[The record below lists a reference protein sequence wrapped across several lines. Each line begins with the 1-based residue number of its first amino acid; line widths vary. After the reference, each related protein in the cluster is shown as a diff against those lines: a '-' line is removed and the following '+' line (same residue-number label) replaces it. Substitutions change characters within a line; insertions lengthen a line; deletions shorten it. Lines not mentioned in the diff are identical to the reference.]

1 MDLKDFAKLTAQKRK
16 KLDAM
21 MRRRMPVI
29 AGRLAKDHFQDNFR
43 RGGFVNGGLHP
54 WPKARRLSSGGT
66 DAASQYGTLLSESK
80 QLFNSIKYMPS
91 DYRVRVYNEVAYASI
106 HNWGG
111 TVSVT
116 VTDRMRR
123 FAWAKFYEASG
134 KSRKAATGG
143 KKGRKRATGK
153 QAESPQ
159 ASFWKHL
166 ALTRKKK
173 LDIRIPQR
181 QFLGESEEL
190 TAKINERLEKEI
202 RNILNL

>member
-21 MRRRMPVI
+21 MRRQMPVI

-54 WPKARRLSSGGT
+54 WPKARRLASGGT
-66 DAASQYGTLLSESK
+66 DAASQYGTLLSGRNH
-80 QLFNSIKYMPS
+80 LFNSIKYMPS
-91 DYRVRVYNEVAYASI
+91 DYRVKVVNELSYAPL

-111 TVSVT
+111 TVHPT
-116 VTDRMRR
+116 VTDKMRKW
-123 FAWAKFYEASG
+123 AWRQFY
-134 KSRKAATGG
+134 KSAGLRKNSSKKTKSEKLKAA
-143 KKGRKRATGK
+143 A
-153 QAESPQ
+153 ANPQ
-159 ASFWKHL
+159 AQMWKRL

>member
-54 WPKARRLSSGGT
+54 WPKARRLASGGT
-66 DAASQYGTLLSESK
+66 DAASQHGTLLSGRK
-80 QLFNSIKYMPS
+80 HLYNSIQYVPS

-111 TVSVT
+111 TVHPT
-116 VTDRMRR
+116 VTDKMRKW
-123 FAWAKFYEASG
+123 AWRQFY
-134 KSRKAATGG
+134 KSAGLRKNSSKKTKSEKLKAA
-143 KKGRKRATGK
+143 A
-153 QAESPQ
+153 ANPQ
-159 ASFWKHL
+159 AQMWKRL

-173 LDIRIPQR
+173 LTVRIPQR

>member
-1 MDLKDFAKLTAQKRK
+1 MDLKDFAKLSAQKRK

-21 MRRRMPVI
+21 MRRQMPVI

-54 WPKARRLSSGGT
+54 WPKARRLASGGT
-66 DAASQYGTLLSESK
+66 DAASQYGTLLSGRK
-80 QLFNSIKYMPS
+80 HLFNSIKYMPS
-91 DYRVRVYNEVAYASI
+91 DYRVKVVNELSYAPL

-111 TVSVT
+111 TVHPT
-116 VTDRMRR
+116 VTDKMRKW
-123 FAWAKFYEASG
+123 AWRQFY
-134 KSRKAATGG
+134 KSAGLRKNSSKKTKSEKLKAA
-143 KKGRKRATGK
+143 A
-153 QAESPQ
+153 ANPQ
-159 ASFWKHL
+159 AQMWKRL

>member
-1 MDLKDFAKLTAQKRK
+1 MQIKDFAKLVEQKRK
-16 KLDAM
+16 ELDEM

-54 WPKARRLSSGGT
+54 WPKAQRLASGGT
-66 DAASQYGTLLSESK
+66 DAASQYGTLLSGRNH
-80 QLFNSIKYMPS
+80 LFNSIKYMPS
-91 DYRVRVYNEVAYASI
+91 DYRVKVVNELSYAPL

-111 TVSVT
+111 TVHPT
-116 VTDRMRR
+116 VTDKMRKW
-123 FAWAKFYEASG
+123 AWRQFY
-134 KSRKAATGG
+134 KSAGLRKNSSKKTKSEKLKAA
-143 KKGRKRATGK
+143 A
-153 QAESPQ
+153 ANPQ
-159 ASFWKHL
+159 AQMWKRL

>member
-54 WPKARRLSSGGT
+54 WPKARRLASGGT
-66 DAASQYGTLLSESK
+66 DAASQYGTLLSGRNH
-80 QLFNSIKYMPS
+80 LFNSIKYMPS
-91 DYRVRVYNEVAYASI
+91 DYRVKVVNELSYAPL

-111 TVSVT
+111 TVHPT
-116 VTDRMRR
+116 VTDKMRKW
-123 FAWAKFYEASG
+123 AWRQFY
-134 KSRKAATGG
+134 KSAGLRKNSSKKTKSEKLKAA
-143 KKGRKRATGK
+143 A
-153 QAESPQ
+153 ANPQ
-159 ASFWKHL
+159 AQMWKRL

>member
-1 MDLKDFAKLTAQKRK
+1 MQIKDFAKLVEQKRK
-16 KLDAM
+16 ELDEM

-54 WPKARRLSSGGT
+54 WPKARRLASGGT
-66 DAASQYGTLLSESK
+66 DAASQYGTLLSGRNH
-80 QLFNSIKYMPS
+80 LFNSIKYMPS
-91 DYRVRVYNEVAYASI
+91 DYRVKVVNELSYAPL

-111 TVSVT
+111 TVHPT
-116 VTDRMRR
+116 VTDKMRKW
-123 FAWAKFYEASG
+123 AWRQFY
-134 KSRKAATGG
+134 KSAGLRKNSSKKTKSEKLKAA
-143 KKGRKRATGK
+143 A
-153 QAESPQ
+153 ANPQ
-159 ASFWKHL
+159 AQMWKRL

>member
-54 WPKARRLSSGGT
+54 WPEARRLTSGGT
-66 DAASQYGTLLSESK
+66 DAASQHGTLLSGRNH
-80 QLFNSIKYMPS
+80 LFNSIKYMPS
-91 DYRVRVYNEVAYASI
+91 DYRVKVVNELSYAPL

-111 TVSVT
+111 TVHPT
-116 VTDRMRR
+116 VTDKMRKW
-123 FAWAKFYEASG
+123 AWRQFY
-134 KSRKAATGG
+134 KSAGLRKNSSKKTKSEKLKAA
-143 KKGRKRATGK
+143 A
-153 QAESPQ
+153 ANPQ
-159 ASFWKHL
+159 AQMWKRL